1 MIYFVVRVRPREVFG
16 RPGGLHFDVVRNYKL
31 REERWEFMRKVLKIG
46 ICSLLALALLT
57 GCSNNKK
64 EETQTDAAVTA
75 AADSEVSS
83 GQDSV
88 TLGEYMGVLYTPVS
102 AEVTDEQIEAEIQAL
117 IDANPVITEVDRAAK
132 EGDVVNI
139 DYVGMKDGVA
149 FQGGT
154 SQGYNLTLGSGSFI
168 DGFEDG
174 LIGTKK
180 GQEVSLN
187 LTFPEEYG
195 NAELAGQ
202 DVVFDV
208 TVNAVQ
214 ESTPAVLD
222 DKFVAANTDYT
233 TVQECRAGI
242 RKDLEDMAA
251 DNAQTQKKNQVFMK
265 VMDVSD
271 VTVSDETV
279 QKYYDEQME
288 AYENQAASFGMELKD
303 MVQDMDSFQSQL
315 MELSREIARQNL
327 VVDAIAQKENIAVE
341 DSDREAMAGEF
352 GFTSAEEMIQAVGQ
366 EAVDGYLLPNKVME
380 FLADNAVEE

>member
-1 MIYFVVRVRPREVFG
+1 M
-16 RPGGLHFDVVRNYKL
+16 RN
-31 REERWEFMRKVLKIG
+31 VLKIG
-46 ICSLLALALLT
+46 ILSLVTLTLLT
-57 GCSNNKK
+57 SCSNNKE
-64 EETQTDAAVTA
+64 EETQTDAAVTT

-88 TLGEYMGVLYTPVS
+88 TLGEYMGVLFTPVS
-102 AEVTDEQIEAEIQAL
+102 TEVTDEQVEAEIQAL
-117 IDANPVITEVDRAAK
+117 IDANPVITEVDREAK

-139 DYVGMKDGVA
+139 DFVGLKDGVA

-154 SQGYNLTLGSGSFI
+154 SQGYNLTLGSGRLI

-222 DKFVAANTDYT
+222 DTFVAANTDYT

-242 RKDLEDMAA
+242 RKDLEDLAA

-265 VMDVSD
+265 VMEVSD

-303 MVQDMDSFQSQL
+303 MVQDMDSFQSEL
-315 MELSREIARQNL
+315 MELSKEIARQNL
-327 VVDAIAQKENIAVE
+327 VIDAIAEKENIAVE
-341 DSDREAMAGEF
+341 DSDRETMAVEF
-352 GFTSAEEMIQAVGQ
+352 GFASAEEMLQAVGQ
-366 EAVDGYLLPNKVME
+366 EAVDGYLLPNKVMD